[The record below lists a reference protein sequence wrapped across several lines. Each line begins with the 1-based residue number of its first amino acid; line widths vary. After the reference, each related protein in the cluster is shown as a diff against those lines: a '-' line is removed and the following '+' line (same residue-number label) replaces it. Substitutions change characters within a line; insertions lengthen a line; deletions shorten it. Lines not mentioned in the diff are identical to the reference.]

1 MYEEIVTVTTNAIT
15 ICGLIALL
23 VSVLTEFWL
32 KKVFV
37 MEEAE
42 MNRAVTIMSLAFTIT
57 TGGVYS
63 STCMSGTPWY
73 YWVGVV
79 IMGFITAC
87 IAMSGYDKVLS
98 YVYQWINSVFGKED

>member
-37 MEEAE
+37 MEEVDL
-42 MNRAVTIMSLAFTIT
+42 NRAVTLMSLGCTIMV
-57 TGGVYS
+57 GGVYS
-63 STCMSGTPWY
+63 SACMTSTPWY

-98 YVYQWINSVFGKED
+98 YVYQWINNIFDKGE